1 VANDRKHS
9 GRRAATH
16 RVPEYIDPE
25 VTPPPQE
32 PPKPSDLDGFDS
44 IPPPI
49 QDQLRM
55 LAAGLGQ
62 VTDALGKVWDARKDG
77 ERLEKIDNKQDI
89 ANREISEL
97 VATVREFIMPAIKA
111 SQGRIDLLLQHHE
124 ANKLRVELFY
134 DREWPAAVKALEGM
148 TERLG
153 RVERGQERQEH
164 EMRGMSDR
172 LNANQ
177 NALAARITAV
187 EQFESRLAMIE
198 RDKRDVDVTSSA
210 LARRTRTV
218 TTVLSTL
225 AGLVAGLAGS
235 FIK

>member
-1 VANDRKHS
+1 
-9 GRRAATH
+9 
-16 RVPEYIDPE
+16 
-25 VTPPPQE
+25 
-32 PPKPSDLDGFDS
+32 
-44 IPPPI
+44 
-49 QDQLRM
+49 M